1 MKSVKQGW
9 SGHLLAVLAGALVT
23 PSLAPFNLWP
33 LGIASTA
40 LLVWLLSNLSAKQA
54 AKRGWFYGFGLF
66 GAGTSWVYVSI
77 HVYGHAPAPLAAFLT
92 LIFCAGLGIFTSVT
106 FYCYARWVRDQASG
120 QLLGFAAVFVLGE
133 WWRSW
138 FLTGFPWLYVGYGHI
153 DTPLAGWAP
162 VGGIYTLGFIV
173 ALTGA
178 VISDSLQRK
187 TLMPRKILM
196 VAALWLGGFLLN
208 TINWTTPSDQPAVKV
223 AMVQA
228 NIPQQVK
235 WRPSQYQ
242 TTLKLFKETSAPLWA
257 ENDIVIW
264 PEAAIPGYYQHAKP
278 FLTLMGNKA
287 KQHNTS
293 LITGIPFL
301 EEDDAGNKHRYN
313 SIMAFGAGDGLYHKQ
328 RLVPFGEY
336 VPLEN
341 LLRGLIQFFDMPM
354 SNFSAG
360 IDGQAGIKAGDI
372 NLAPFI
378 CYEIVYPE
386 LVTQWLP
393 EADLLITISNDAWF
407 GRSIG
412 PLQHLEMAQMRA
424 LESGRYLL
432 RSTGSGVSAIID
444 QRGKILVRGEQFTK
458 QVIKGEALILQ
469 GATPFSLSGSLPVLG
484 LCLIIVLVP
493 AISRAIASAKTA
505 A

>member
-1 MKSVKQGW
+1 VKLVKQGW
-9 SGHLLAVLAGALVT
+9 SGHLLAMLAGALISL
-23 PSLAPFNLWP
+23 SLAPFNLWP

-40 LLVWLLSNLSAKQA
+40 ILAWLLTDLSATQA

-66 GAGTSWVYVSI
+66 GAGASWVYVSI
-77 HVYGHAPAPLAAFLT
+77 HIYGYAPAPLAALLT
-92 LIFCAGLGIFTSVT
+92 LIFCAGLAIFSAVT
-106 FYCYARWVRDQASG
+106 FYGYARWVRDQASG
-120 QLLGFAAVFVLGE
+120 QWLGFAAVFALGE

-138 FLTGFPWLYVGYGHI
+138 FLTGFPWLYLGYGHI

-178 VISDSLQRK
+178 IISDSLQHK

-196 VAALWLGGFLLN
+196 VAAVWLGGLLLN
-208 TINWTTPSDQPAVKV
+208 TINWTSPSDQPAVNV

-228 NIPQQVK
+228 NIAQQIK
-235 WRPSQYQ
+235 WRQDHY
-242 TTLKLFKETSAPLWA
+242 TATLKLYNDISSPLWA

-264 PEAAIPGYYQHAKP
+264 PEAAIPGYYQQAKP
-278 FLTLMGNKA
+278 FLSLMADKA
-287 KQHNTS
+287 KQHNSS
-293 LITGIPFL
+293 LITGIPFF
-301 EEDDAGNKHRYN
+301 EQDDAGNQDRYN
-313 SIMAFGAGDGLYHKQ
+313 SMMAFGAGDGLYHKQ

-341 LLRGLIQFFDMPM
+341 ILRGLIEFFDMPM

-360 IDGQAGIKAGDI
+360 IKGQTGISAGDI
-372 NLAPFI
+372 TLAPFI

-386 LVTQWLP
+386 LVSQWLP

-444 QRGKILVRGEQFTK
+444 QRGKIIVRGEQFT
-458 QVIKGEALILQ
+458 QEVIKGEALILQ
-469 GATPFSLSGSLPVLG
+469 GATPFSLTGSWPVLG
-484 LCLIIVLVP
+484 LCLVIVLAP
-493 AISRAIASAKTA
+493 TISRAITSAKTTS
-505 A
+505 

>member
-9 SGHLLAVLAGALVT
+9 SGHLLAMLAGALVT

-40 LLVWLLSNLSAKQA
+40 LLVWLLSDLTAKQA
-54 AKRGWFYGFGLF
+54 AKRGWFYGLGLF

-77 HVYGHAPAPLAAFLT
+77 HVYGYAPAPLAAFLT
-92 LIFCAGLGIFTSVT
+92 LIFSAGLGIFTSVT
-106 FYCYARWVRDQASG
+106 FYCYVRWIRDQASG
-120 QLLGFAAVFVLGE
+120 PLLGFAAIFVIGE

-138 FLTGFPWLYVGYGHI
+138 FLTGFPWLYIGYGHI

-162 VGGIYTLGFIV
+162 VGGIYAVGFVV

-178 VISDSLQRK
+178 VISYGLQQK
-187 TLMPRKILM
+187 TFIHRHIMMITT
-196 VAALWLGGFLLN
+196 LWLGGFLLN
-208 TINWTTPSDQPAVKV
+208 SINWTTPADRPPINV

-228 NIPQQVK
+228 NIPQEVK
-235 WRPSQYQ
+235 WRRDQYQ
-242 TTLKLFKETSAPLWA
+242 ATLKRYKQTSATLWA

-264 PEAAIPGYYQHAKP
+264 PEAAIPTYYQYAKP
-278 FLTLMGNKA
+278 FLGLMNDRA
-287 KQHNTS
+287 SQYNAS
-293 LITGIPFL
+293 LITGIPSF
-301 EEDDAGNKHRYN
+301 EEDEAGNQYRYN
-313 SIMAFGAGDGLYHKQ
+313 SIMAFGEGQGHYNKQ

-360 IDGQAGIKAGDI
+360 AEGQAAIQAGDI
-372 NLAPFI
+372 TLAPFI

-386 LVTQWLP
+386 LVSQWLP
-393 EADLLITISNDAWF
+393 DADMLITISNDAWF
-407 GRSIG
+407 GGSIG

-444 QRGKILVRGEQFTK
+444 QRGKITVRGEQFTRE
-458 QVIKGEALILQ
+458 VIKGEAQVFQ
-469 GATPFSLSGSLPVLG
+469 GATPFSLSGSWPVLG
-484 LCLIIVLVP
+484 LCFAIILLPQLVRLK
-493 AISRAIASAKTA
+493 IKS
-505 A
+505 